1 MPKEW
6 VAVGLT
12 ETMGE
17 LGLIGLEMRRGKK
30 NPAADYSCLVG
41 GCREGRAR
49 VLSEVHRDRMRC
61 NGHKLENRKFS
72 LAIWKTVSP

>member
-1 MPKEW
+1 MK
-6 VAVGLT
+6 
-12 ETMGE
+12 
-17 LGLIGLEMRRGKK
+17 RRKK

-49 VLSEVHRDRMRC
+49 GLSEVHRDRMRC
-61 NGHKLENRKFS
+61 NGHKLVNRKFS